1 MASEAPDE
9 SLPALADLISLRG
22 RRALITGGARGIGYS
37 VARRFAEAGA
47 VVLLGDRNVEGAV
60 QAAREIS
67 AMHQATVHGMALDV
81 TDSESVAEFADAG
94 VRLFG
99 GIDIWVNNAGVY
111 PGASLLEMTDEAWQ
125 QVCDVNLRG
134 TFFGCREAGRRMV
147 NETGRTGR
155 VIVNIASV
163 AAVRGRTGLT
173 HYSAAKSG
181 VLGLTRGAAV
191 ELAPHG
197 IRVLVV
203 TPSLAETPG
212 AQEMRRAAQQ
222 SNSAGDMLQS
232 MERSIMAAFPMGRAG
247 QPDEIARVVLFCA
260 SDLAAFMTGSNVF
273 VDGGLA
279 AR

>member
-1 MASEAPDE
+1 MASSALDDKQP
-9 SLPALADLISLRG
+9 PLADLISLRG
-22 RRALITGGARGIGYS
+22 RRALITGAARGIGYS
-37 VARRFAEAGA
+37 VAQRFAEAGA
-47 VVLLGDRNVEGAV
+47 AVLLGDRNAEGAV
-60 QAAREIS
+60 QAAREIGET
-67 AMHQATVHGMALDV
+67 HGATVHGMALDV
-81 TDSESVAEFADAG
+81 TDSKSVAAFADEG
-94 VRLFG
+94 VHRLG

-111 PGASLLEMTDEAWQ
+111 PGGSLLEMPDEAWQ
-125 QVCDVNLRG
+125 QVDDVNLRG

-147 NETGRTGR
+147 NNTARKGG

-197 IRVLVV
+197 IRVLAV

-212 AQEMRRAAQQ
+212 AQEMRQAAQR
-222 SNSAGDMLQS
+222 SNSAGSLLQS
-232 MERSIMAAFPMGRAG
+232 MERGIMAKFPLGRAG
-247 QPDEIARVVLFCA
+247 HPDEIARVVLFCA
-260 SDLAAFMTGSNVF
+260 SDLAAFMTGSNIF

-279 AR
+279 AT